1 MDKKIGIIVGILIV
15 LVIGLIVGAF
25 IADSKDDS
33 ILIINDVGYSKDSFE
48 KYYKV
53 RYYEELK
60 NNEQDSSS
68 SDETSSEAEETSN
81 TVNKEELKT
90 TALNEF
96 ATYMIINK
104 EAKQKGFKLSDE
116 AVKEIQEE
124 YDADDFDRDTL
135 TSLGVTRDDY
145 VEAKKVEKT
154 YNGFVETIDEY
165 YDVPQS
171 TIDLYFENNKDSLK
185 GIDFRVMYFNVTSTE
200 ATTDENGEEIPASSN
215 KEEIIQKAQAIL
227 DRVKA
232 GEDFEELAKENA
244 DARYAYTNTE
254 LKQVNGELESCDIPY
269 LQSYFMFS
277 CSDIETPLK
286 ALENVGDYTELVTT
300 DNYVA
305 FARLEAVRDDVTED
319 TRNAMIKSLAQTVG
333 ESYLSSLVQ
342 SSQVIKNEKLLKL
355 IEI

>member
-1 MDKKIGIIVGILIV
+1 MDKKIGIIAGILIV

-60 NNEQDSSS
+60 KDSSS

-124 YDADDFDRDTL
+124 YDAEDFDRDTL

-171 TIDLYFENNKDSLK
+171 TIDNYFEINKDSLK
-185 GIDFRVMYFNVTSTE
+185 GIDFRIMQFNVTSTE

-215 KEEIIQKAQAIL
+215 KDEVVTKAQAVL

-232 GEDFEELAKENA
+232 GEDFETLAKENA
-244 DARYAYTNTE
+244 DQRYALTGTE

-269 LQSYFMFS
+269 LQSYLMFS
-277 CSDIETPLK
+277 CSEIETPLK
-286 ALENVGDYTELVTT
+286 ALKNPGDYTELVSN

-305 FARLEAVRDDVTED
+305 FARLEAVRDDISEE
-319 TRNAMIKSLAQTVG
+319 TRDAMIKSLAQTVG